1 MSTKMKALFFTAAF
15 AALLPAIPASADIR
29 TGKLICTVAAGTGY
43 VVISEKALTCRYDS
57 VDGRHEYYVGS
68 INKYG
73 IDLGYTIGGTLIWA
87 VFEPAIRTGG
97 LTGVYSGGTSEF
109 TLGVGIGASALI
121 GGGDGGVTLQP
132 VSINAQAGLNVAAAV
147 AGMSLTQIAPPPVDV
162 APVRRHRRHHQ
173 G

>member
-1 MSTKMKALFFTAAF
+1 MSTKTKALFLA
-15 AALLPAIPASADIR
+15 AALAASATVALPASADIR
-29 TGKLICTVAAGTGY
+29 TGKLTCTVAAGTGY
-43 VVISEKALTCRYDS
+43 VIVSEKALTCRYDS

-73 IDLGYTIGGTLIWA
+73 VDLGFTVGGTLIWA
-87 VFEPAIRTGG
+87 VFEPALRPGG
-97 LTGVYSGGTSEF
+97 LTGIYSGGTSEF
-109 TLGVGIGASALI
+109 TLGVGIGASALV

-132 VSINAQAGLNVAAAV
+132 VSINAQAGLNVVAAV

-162 APVRRHRRHHQ
+162 EPRRHRRERH